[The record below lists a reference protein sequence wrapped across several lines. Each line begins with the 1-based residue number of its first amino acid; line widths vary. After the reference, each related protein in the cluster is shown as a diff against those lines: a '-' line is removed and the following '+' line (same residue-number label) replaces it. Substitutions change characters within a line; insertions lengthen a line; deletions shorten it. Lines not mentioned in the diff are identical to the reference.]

1 MNYKTFNCI
10 TWLLNFVVISR
21 KTKSQKGKHAK
32 ICKTCLRTQLTS
44 FQEIKWLESWCIIC
58 LFILHKLSIRCPKRD
73 SYQIERPLL
82 EIIEKLK
89 FVYFCHHTCIKKS
102 SVSVSVYYCYSVT
115 KPLHNVE
122 QVFAD
127 DCGVSRVVLLITY

>member
-1 MNYKTFNCI
+1 MRAGALNA
-10 TWLLNFVVISR
+10 LL
-21 KTKSQKGKHAK
+21 
-32 ICKTCLRTQLTS
+32 
-44 FQEIKWLESWCIIC
+44 
-58 LFILHKLSIRCPKRD
+58 ILHKLNIRCPKRA

-89 FVYFCHHTCIKKS
+89 FVYFCHHKCIIKS
-102 SVSVSVYYCYSVT
+102 SVLVNVFYCYSVT

-127 DCGVSRVVLLITY
+127 DCGVSRVVVLIMY